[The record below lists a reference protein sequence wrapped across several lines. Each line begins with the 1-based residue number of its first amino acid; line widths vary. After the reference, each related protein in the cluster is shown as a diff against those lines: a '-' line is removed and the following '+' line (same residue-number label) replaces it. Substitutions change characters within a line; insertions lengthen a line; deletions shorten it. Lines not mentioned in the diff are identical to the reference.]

1 MPGNSSKKP
10 AKHATRATTSAPAAG
25 TAGATDPPSGEP
37 EVAGGN
43 ETFATPQAQGIGRQQ
58 AGVTDGKVDQ
68 SEEDSKTELE
78 LYRGLVQQLEAR
90 LQGLEDR
97 LGQDAQSDN
106 ESVGKASS
114 GAPPAASDQG
124 RRLTQAEARDLNA
137 FCTRPGCFEPVWC
150 SPQGELFDFC
160 SRTCGKATGPKKLA
174 RSVAAGSTAED
185 PLCPDEDDADAL
197 SELGLPDRRAS
208 AYFPKY
214 VIVDPATNNVQWT
227 NQTVQRHVEAKPP
240 LQRQYA
246 LDVLVLY
253 ELLAEANAMAVQA
266 GAPITRRDLDPIFQV
281 VTQAR
286 ECLGAMV
293 DAYAVFKTTN
303 ADDILTAR
311 RAFDEGAEDVSVF
324 TTERARKVMQK
335 RYDEDAEAA
344 AKKITSPAK
353 SKSSKSDDSKSSGQ
367 TRRGTRGGTRTSRA
381 ASNDDKD
388 NNNNKEP
395 KRRGG
400 SKGPSKGG
408 GGSKEAGAAAE

>member
-1 MPGNSSKKP
+1 MCI
-10 AKHATRATTSAPAAG
+10 R
-25 TAGATDPPSGEP
+25 D
-37 EVAGGN
+37 
-43 ETFATPQAQGIGRQQ
+43 R
-58 AGVTDGKVDQ
+58 AGVTDGNIDQ
-68 SEEDSKTELE
+68 SEEDSKTDLE

-106 ESVGKASS
+106 ESVGRASS

-124 RRLTQAEARDLNA
+124 RRLTQAEARDLHA
-137 FCTRPGCFEPVWC
+137 FCTRPGCSEPVW
-150 SPQGELFDFC
+150 SSAQGELYDYC

-185 PLCPDEDDADAL
+185 PLCPDDDEADAL
-197 SELGLPDRRAS
+197 SELGFPDRRAA

-214 VIVDPATNNVQWT
+214 VIVDRATNNVQWT

-281 VTQAR
+281 VARAR
-286 ECLGAMV
+286 ERLGAMV

-324 TTERARKVMQK
+324 TTCLL
-335 RYDEDAEAA
+335 Y
-344 AKKITSPAK
+344 TSPSPRDATL
-353 SKSSKSDDSKSSGQ
+353 SRMPSS
-367 TRRGTRGGTRTSRA
+367 A
-381 ASNDDKD
+381 
-388 NNNNKEP
+388 
-395 KRRGG
+395 
-400 SKGPSKGG
+400 
-408 GGSKEAGAAAE
+408 